1 MNIKEKRTFT
11 FLAGF
16 VVVLFATN
24 IASLIDPDHRT
35 SEDVEVK
42 EVKEVKE
49 VIETHKNGKYGFKFW
64 TDPETGCQY
73 IVKETYDSAAITP
86 RMETSGKIKGC

>member
-1 MNIKEKRTFT
+1 MTSKERNTFG
-11 FLAGF
+11 FLIGSI
-16 VVVLFATN
+16 VVLFAVN
-24 IASLIDPDHRT
+24 VVSLFDGAKKT
-35 SEDVEVK
+35 TKEVEVK
-42 EVKEVKE
+42 EEKE
-49 VIETHKNGKYGFKFW
+49 VIGTHKNDIYGFKFW